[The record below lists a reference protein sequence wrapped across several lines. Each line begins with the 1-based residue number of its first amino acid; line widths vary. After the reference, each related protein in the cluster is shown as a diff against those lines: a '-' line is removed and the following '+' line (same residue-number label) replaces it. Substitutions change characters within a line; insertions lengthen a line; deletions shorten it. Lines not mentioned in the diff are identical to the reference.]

1 MKCNHKIRS
10 IPSQRTQ
17 KITKTLSVLYSS
29 HSWRKSLGGKAHLI
43 YIRSM
48 TLDVVD
54 GEKCTVRGK
63 KRKYTKLRGISELG
77 NFSKSEIQLSE
88 RRYINE
94 IRTGNNA
101 IMYNRVLKTLKT
113 V

>member
-29 HSWRKSLGGKAHLI
+29 HSWRKSLEGKAHLI

-54 GEKCTVRGK
+54 GEKCTVGGK

-77 NFSKSEIQLSE
+77 NFSKSEIQLSK

-94 IRTGNNA
+94 MRPGDNV
-101 IMYNRVLKTLKT
+101 IMR
-113 V
+113 